1 MYINSKFWQARV
13 RVVNDYEE
21 AEWLALGNSRVVNDY
36 DNTATV

>member
-1 MYINSKFWQARV
+1 MYINSNFWRV